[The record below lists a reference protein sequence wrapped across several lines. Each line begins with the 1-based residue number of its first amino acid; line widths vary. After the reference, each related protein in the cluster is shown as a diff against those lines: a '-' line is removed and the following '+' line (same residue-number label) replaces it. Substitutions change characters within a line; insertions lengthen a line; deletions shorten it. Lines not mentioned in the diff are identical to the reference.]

1 MKKIQVLGTG
11 CAKCKE
17 LYCRAEDAV
26 ERLGIEAEVSKV
38 EDINQIVEMGV
49 MLTPGLV
56 IDGVVVSSGKLLGSA
71 ELERLLN
78 Q

>member
-17 LYCRAEDAV
+17 LYSRAEAAV
-26 ERLGIEAEVSKV
+26 ARTGIEAELSKV
-38 EDINQIVEMGV
+38 EDINQIVELGV
-49 MLTPGLV
+49 MLTPGLI
-56 IDGVVVSSGKLLGSA
+56 IDGEVVSSGKLLSGE
-71 ELERLLN
+71 ELERLFT

>member
-17 LYCRAEDAV
+17 LYRRAEAAV
-26 ERLGIEAEVSKV
+26 ERLGIEADVSKV
-38 EDINQIVEMGV
+38 EDINQIVDMGV

-56 IDGVVVSSGKLLGSA
+56 IDDEVVSSGKLLSGE
-71 ELERLLN
+71 ELEQLFK